1 MPISTAAAKTGRDIP
16 KRVLLGLCAAFGAF
30 ALAGPA
36 RAATPTPAPA
46 PTPVPETVP
55 YNPPPLANG
64 GPMAYYMMQGNRIVS
79 QPFGSAPDCYKALA
93 ALLKTLPANTAPIV
107 CAHRRP

>member
-1 MPISTAAAKTGRDIP
+1 MPISTAAPKTGRDIAG
-16 KRVLLGLCAAFGAF
+16 RVLLGFCAAFAVLSLGGGRAGA
-30 ALAGPA
+30 APA
-36 RAATPTPAPA
+36 TPA

-55 YNPPPLANG
+55 YVPPPLVNTG
-64 GPMAYYMMQGNRIVS
+64 RMAYYMMQGSRIVS
-79 QPFGSAPDCYKALA
+79 EPFGSFPDCSKALT

>member
-1 MPISTAAAKTGRDIP
+1 MPISTAAPKTGRDIP
-16 KRVLLGLCAAFGAF
+16 KRVLLGLCAAFGSI
-30 ALAGPA
+30 ALAG
-36 RAATPTPAPA
+36 TPAVAAPA
-46 PTPVPETVP
+46 PPPTPVPETVP
-55 YNPPPLANG
+55 YNPPPLLKT

-79 QPFGSAPDCYKALA
+79 EPFGSFPDCNKALT